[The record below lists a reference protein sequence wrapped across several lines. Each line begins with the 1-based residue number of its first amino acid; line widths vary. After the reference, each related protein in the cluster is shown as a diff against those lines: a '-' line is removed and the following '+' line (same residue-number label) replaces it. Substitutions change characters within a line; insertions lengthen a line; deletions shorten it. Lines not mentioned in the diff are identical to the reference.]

1 MFALMFLFQACYYR
15 IFNIEKTMPF
25 KKKGGDKLRTGEY
38 S

>member
-15 IFNIEKTMPF
+15 IFNIEKNNAF
-25 KKKGGDKLRTGEY
+25 LKKGGDKLRTGEY

>member
-15 IFNIEKTMPF
+15 IFDIEKTMPF
-25 KKKGGDKLRTGEY
+25 KKKDKLRTGEY